1 MATASKPWPLP
12 LWIAHRG
19 AGKLAPENTLAAF
32 RVGASYGYRAFECD
46 VKLSQDGVP
55 FLLHDDTLDRTS
67 DAKDVAGQKPWTELS
82 QVDAGTWHS
91 KNFSGEP
98 LANLAAIAHYVQNN
112 DFALNLEIKPT
123 TGVELATGQA
133 VGTACLGLWKSKSRA
148 LLFSSFK
155 PEALRGAKQT
165 AAEIPRALLLDKLWP
180 GWWDVAQDL
189 GCVAVVTNY
198 KLMDAALVAQL
209 HEASLRAVCYTVND
223 PSEAQRLL
231 QLGIDGMITDAVD
244 LFAPDSKSLAS

>member
-1 MATASKPWPLP
+1 MVTTRQPWPLP

-32 RVGASYGYRAFECD
+32 RVGASFGYRAFECD

-55 FLLHDDTLDRTS
+55 FLLHDDSLDRTS
-67 DAKDVAGQKPWTELS
+67 NASGIAGQKTWAELS
-82 QVDAGTWHS
+82 RVDAGTWHS
-91 KNFSGEP
+91 KTFAGEP

-123 TGVELATGQA
+123 TGLELTTGQV
-133 VGTACLGLWKSKSRA
+133 VGRACLDLWKSKSRA

-155 PEALRGAKQT
+155 PDALRGAKET

-180 GWWDVAQDL
+180 GWWDVAKDL
-189 GCVAVVTNY
+189 ACVAVVTNY
-198 KLMDAALVAQL
+198 KLIDATLIAQL
-209 HEASLRAVCYTVND
+209 HSAGLRALCYTVNATE
-223 PSEAQRLL
+223 EAQRLL
-231 QLGIDGMITDAVD
+231 QLGIDGIITDAVD
-244 LFAPDSKSLAS
+244 QFAPD

>member
-1 MATASKPWPLP
+1 MVTTRQPWPLP

-32 RVGASYGYRAFECD
+32 RVGASFGYRAFECD

-55 FLLHDDTLDRTS
+55 FLLHDDSLDRTS
-67 DAKDVAGQKPWTELS
+67 NASGIAGQKTWAELS
-82 QVDAGTWHS
+82 RVDAGTWHS
-91 KNFSGEP
+91 KTFAGEP

-123 TGVELATGQA
+123 TGLELTTGQV
-133 VGTACLGLWKSKSRA
+133 VGRACLDLWKSKSRA

-155 PEALRGAKQT
+155 PDALRGAKET

-180 GWWDVAQDL
+180 GWWDVAKDL
-189 GCVAVVTNY
+189 ACVAVVTNY
-198 KLMDAALVAQL
+198 KLIDATLIAQL
-209 HEASLRAVCYTVND
+209 HSAGLRALCYTVND
-223 PSEAQRLL
+223 TEEAQRLL
-231 QLGIDGMITDAVD
+231 QLGIDGIITDAVD
-244 LFAPDSKSLAS
+244 QFAPD